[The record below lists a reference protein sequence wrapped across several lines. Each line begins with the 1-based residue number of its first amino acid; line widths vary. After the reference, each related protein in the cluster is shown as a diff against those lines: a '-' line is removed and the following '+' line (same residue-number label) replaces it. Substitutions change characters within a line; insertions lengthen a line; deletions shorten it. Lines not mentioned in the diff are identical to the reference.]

1 MFHVKPRH
9 RMARSIHSPAMNK
22 YDGVMRGA
30 IDWAGIQFRSLSTS
44 DPPSTS

>member
-9 RMARSIHSPAMNK
+9 RMGPLYTFPAMNK